1 MSRATWT
8 PHPSGGVSPPGRSVE
23 PKQTRPVGR
32 QTRPPRGVCP
42 SVPTPALPQ
51 TRGVPPSAL
60 GLRPHPRDTHTDS
73 DSSAQSRP
81 ASALRRLSPGSLVD
95 PALHPSLSLEL
106 SGPVNSLPSSHSPGK
121 SRLPWSLSSPPSTR
135 APPLTG
141 STQRLRAQ
149 GLGRSRLLSQVFLV
163 LGLHS
168 PSSDGEWYQLSG
180 VSRGA
185 TDTYVAVCERTG
197 LQRTY
202 VNKSTGGPTPRM
214 THVMGVWGLP
224 RAPRRPC

>member
-1 MSRATWT
+1 MSRTTWT

-32 QTRPPRGVCP
+32 QTRPPRGVRP
-42 SVPTPALPQ
+42 SAPTPALPQ
-51 TRGVPPSAL
+51 TRGVPPSAP
-60 GLRPHPRDTHTDS
+60 GLRPRPRDTHTDS

-121 SRLPWSLSSPPSTR
+121 SRLPWSLSSPRSTR

-141 STQRLRAQ
+141 STQRLR
-149 GLGRSRLLSQVFLV
+149 
-163 LGLHS
+163 
-168 PSSDGEWYQLSG
+168 
-180 VSRGA
+180 
-185 TDTYVAVCERTG
+185 
-197 LQRTY
+197 
-202 VNKSTGGPTPRM
+202 
-214 THVMGVWGLP
+214 P
-224 RAPRRPC
+224 RALAGAACCRRCSPCLACTHLPVTASGTSFPVFRAEPQTHMLQFVNAQVCREHM